1 MMDKPTFPKMFNV
14 ASMNCLLSNKLLTS
28 NANDDMVVNE
38 PQKPKAKRNEYFG
51 SRFHVVDKTEKIP
64 KIKLPVTLT
73 INTFNGSPPNTSGD
87 STILYLRKAPNIA
100 PIPNNTNSNP
110 FKLRISSFNILR
122 VRYVFVYH
130 KHF

>member
-1 MMDKPTFPKMFNV
+1 
-14 ASMNCLLSNKLLTS
+14 MNCLLSNKLLTS

-38 PQKPKAKRNEYFG
+38 PQKPNAKRNEYFG

-73 INTFNGSPPNTSGD
+73 IKTFNGSPPNTSGD

-110 FKLRISSFNILR
+110 FKLRISFFNNLR